1 LSLQTHCKAL
11 WRWCKFMA
19 SEMPISRSIALEST
33 PTAIIEVCRWIL
45 SNLKANGFS
54 QEDIFAVH
62 LALQEAFT
70 NAIRH
75 GNKMSPDK
83 EVKIDYSVGL
93 DRFEVSMTDEG
104 EGFDLDAVP
113 DPRYGDNLYKP
124 EGRGLLLMRSYMDV
138 VKFSE
143 RGNSVYMARYRGKP
157 QLTKS
162 GGETRG

>member
-1 LSLQTHCKAL
+1 
-11 WRWCKFMA
+11 MA

-93 DRFEVSMTDEG
+93 DKFEVSMTDEG
-104 EGFDLDAVP
+104 EGFDPGAVP
-113 DPRYGDNLYKP
+113 DPRYGGNLYKP

-138 VKFSE
+138 VRFSE

-157 QLTKS
+157 QLAKS
-162 GGETRG
+162 DGETQG